1 MDPDLTA
8 LLIAAAGSLGAYAR
22 KALNRHE
29 VTHARATWWHVVI
42 TGPMLA
48 GSGMVA
54 VSTPVM
60 TAFAAFLMGA
70 GVSSLG
76 AMMVGRGQQAL
87 DKVRNGAP

>member
-8 LLIAAAGSLGAYAR
+8 LLIAVAGSLGAYAR

-29 VTHARATWWHVVI
+29 VTNAQVTWWHVVI

-48 GSGMVA
+48 GSGMV
-54 VSTPVM
+54 SITTPVM
-60 TAFAAFLMGA
+60 TVFAAFLMGA

-76 AMMVGRGQQAL
+76 GMLVGRGQQMV
-87 DKVRNGAP
+87 DRVRNGR